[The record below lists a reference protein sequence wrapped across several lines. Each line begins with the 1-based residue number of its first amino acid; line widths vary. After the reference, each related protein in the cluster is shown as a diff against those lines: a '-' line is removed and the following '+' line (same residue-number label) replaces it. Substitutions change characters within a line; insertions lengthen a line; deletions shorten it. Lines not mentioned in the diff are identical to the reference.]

1 MLQIDLSGSGILT
14 LYDEK
19 ITDASFKNLNQILKL
34 VDFNICICGGWAVY
48 FTVNKYFQKIKNRN
62 YIGSQDIDIGFS
74 LKPMMGKTE
83 LVSTDLFKMIKILEE
98 NGYKPSM
105 FGYKKDISFN
115 DTKTK
120 KEDRTEDNFTLYVDI
135 LVNSY
140 PQSYQDISPQSFF
153 EVPLI
158 EKVYKNRHFQVKLPE
173 ISEYLIIPTRE
184 IMGAMKI
191 ISIPS
196 RGKHHKIVKDLCDL
210 YSLIWFAD
218 ESPEEIVNDIQSLLL
233 PNSTNRFRESINKD
247 IMRECEEHLGESKG
261 SMNTVISQIK

>member
-1 MLQIDLSGSGILT
+1 MQQIDLYGSGILT

-19 ITDASFKNLNQILKL
+19 ITNASFKTLDSILEL
-34 VDFNICICGGWAVY
+34 IDFNICLCGGWAVY
-48 FTVNKYFQKIKNRN
+48 FTVNEYFKETKDRN

-83 LVSTDLFKMIKILEE
+83 LVSTDLFKMMKILEE

-105 FGYKKDISFN
+105 FGYKKDISFEDN
-115 DTKTK
+115 KSKKDDKT
-120 KEDRTEDNFTLYVDI
+120 EENFTLYVDI

-158 EKVYKNRHFQVKLPE
+158 ENVYNNNQFQVKLPE

-184 IMGAMKI
+184 MMGAMKVM
-191 ISIPS
+191 SIPS

-218 ESPEEIVNDIQSLLL
+218 ESPYEIINDISSLLI
-233 PNSTNRFRESINKD
+233 PNSINRLKESINKD
-247 IMRECEEHLGESKG
+247 IMSECEEHLGESKG
-261 SMNTVISQIK
+261 SINTVISQM

>member
-1 MLQIDLSGSGILT
+1 VVFLT

-19 ITDASFKNLNQILKL
+19 ITNASFKTLEIILEL

-48 FTVNKYFQKIKNRN
+48 FTVNEYFKKMKDRN

-83 LVSTDLFKMIKILEE
+83 LVSTDLFKMMKILEE

-105 FGYKKDISFN
+105 FGYKKDISFEDN
-115 DTKTK
+115 KSK
-120 KEDRTEDNFTLYVDI
+120 KDDRTEENFTLYVDI

-158 EKVYKNRHFQVKLPE
+158 EKVYKNNQFQVKLPE

-184 IMGAMKI
+184 ILGAMKI

-218 ESPEEIVNDIQSLLL
+218 ESPDEIINDISSLLI
-233 PNSTNRFRESINKD
+233 PNSINRLKESINKD
-247 IMRECEEHLGESKG
+247 IMSECEEHLGESKG
-261 SMNTVISQIK
+261 SINTVISQM

>member
-1 MLQIDLSGSGILT
+1 MLQIDLYGSGMLT

-19 ITDASFKNLNQILKL
+19 ITDASFKNLESILEL
-34 VDFNICICGGWAVY
+34 VDFTICICGGWAVY
-48 FTVNKYFQKIKNRN
+48 FTVNEYFKEIKDRN

-83 LVSTDLFKMIKILEE
+83 LVSTDLFKMMKILEE
-98 NGYKPSM
+98 NGYKSSM
-105 FGYKKDISFN
+105 FGYKKDISFEDN
-115 DTKTK
+115 KSK
-120 KEDRTEDNFTLYVDI
+120 KDDSAEENFTLYVDI

-158 EKVYKNRHFQVKLPE
+158 EKVYKNNQFQVKLQD
-173 ISEYLIIPTRE
+173 ISEYLIIPTRV
-184 IMGAMKI
+184 ILGAMKI

-218 ESPEEIVNDIQSLLL
+218 ESPDEIINDISSLLI
-233 PNSTNRFRESINKD
+233 PTSINRLKD
-247 IMRECEEHLGESKG
+247 TINEDITSECEEILGESKG
-261 SMNTVISQIK
+261 SIKTVISQIY

>member
-1 MLQIDLSGSGILT
+1 
-14 LYDEK
+14 
-19 ITDASFKNLNQILKL
+19 
-34 VDFNICICGGWAVY
+34 
-48 FTVNKYFQKIKNRN
+48 
-62 YIGSQDIDIGFS
+62 
-74 LKPMMGKTE
+74 MMGKTE
-83 LVSTDLFKMIKILEE
+83 LLSTDLFKMMKILEE

-105 FGYKKDISFN
+105 FGYKKD
-115 DTKTK
+115 
-120 KEDRTEDNFTLYVDI
+120 DRIEENFTLYVDI

-158 EKVYKNRHFQVKLPE
+158 EKIYNNNQFQVKLLE

-184 IMGAMKI
+184 MMGAMKI

-218 ESPEEIVNDIQSLLL
+218 KSPDEIINDISSLLI
-233 PNSTNRFRESINKD
+233 PNSINRFKESINKD
-247 IMRECEEHLGESKG
+247 IMSECEEHLGESKG
-261 SMNTVISQIK
+261 SINTVVSQI